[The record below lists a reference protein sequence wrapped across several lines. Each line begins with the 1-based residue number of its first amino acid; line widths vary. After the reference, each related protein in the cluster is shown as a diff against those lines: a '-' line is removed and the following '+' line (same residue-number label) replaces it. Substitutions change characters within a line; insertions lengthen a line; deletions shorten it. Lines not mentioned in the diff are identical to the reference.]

1 MTYGCSEISNVC
13 KYLVL
18 EVKTVL
24 LQNDRV
30 DDITRSLILA
40 LGVCYHACL
49 KTRPQYRAHIA
60 RHFRAPCQLPGGE
73 DQIEEEIKW

>member
-1 MTYGCSEISNVC
+1 MH
-13 KYLVL
+13 
-18 EVKTVL
+18 
-24 LQNDRV
+24 LQGDRV

-60 RHFRAPCQLPGGE
+60 PQFRAPCHLPGGA
-73 DQIEEEIKW
+73 DQIQEEIEW